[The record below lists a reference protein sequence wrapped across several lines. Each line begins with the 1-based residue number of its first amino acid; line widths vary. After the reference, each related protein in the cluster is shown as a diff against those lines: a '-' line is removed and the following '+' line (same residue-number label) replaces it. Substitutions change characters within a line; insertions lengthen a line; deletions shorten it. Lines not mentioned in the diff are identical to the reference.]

1 MSSNAITTSTSE
13 ELTYKVSKVI
23 VEKDLRRSIETAV
36 ELVGGFHQVISPGD
50 TVTIKPNLNTSDP
63 FPGSS
68 DSAFIKA
75 LGEALLDAGAHKL
88 KIMDSSTIRVKTR
101 KVADNIGLTTVA
113 EELDAEL
120 IFLDEHPWIKQD
132 LPKGKY
138 VKRVAIGEPTLDTGK
153 LILAPCLKT
162 HRFARFTASMKLL
175 FGFIKR
181 QDRLKA
187 HMRNLEYKL
196 IDCASFFDPALILMD
211 ARKVFVCGGPMS
223 GKVAEPNIILA
234 SQNMLAIDVLGV
246 KLLQSYNEKNRLYL
260 PVWKIPQIAHAVEL
274 GLGPTRDE
282 EIQIIEP
289 T

>member
-246 KLLQSYNEKNRLYL
+246 KLLQSYNEKNRLDL